1 MQFAPSR
8 SPREAGRHMLERML
22 LVRSLVDARQLSSTS
37 CVRVLA
43 SVRLV
48 EDRARE
54 AVRDDSMM
62 SAVEMASALT
72 SLRELLRIAGLPE
85 P

>member
-1 MQFAPSR
+1 
-8 SPREAGRHMLERML
+8 MLERML
-22 LVRSLVDARQLSSTS
+22 LVRSLVDARHLSTTS
-37 CVRVLA
+37 SVRVLA
-43 SVRLV
+43 GVRLV

-54 AVRDDSMM
+54 AVRDDKMT

-72 SLRELLRIAGLPE
+72 SLRELLRVAGLPE